1 MLKYSRGWAAVNKML
16 RSGRSYS
23 GRERDCAFL
32 NIGQRR
38 FAAVAA
44 SMGVDLPDDSRAL
57 ALVDW
62 DQNGTL
68 DMWLTTRT
76 SPAVR
81 FFRNTAP
88 AENRFLTLELRG
100 ASCNRDAV
108 GARVELVLDEPND
121 KPRIRTLRAGDGYL
135 AQSSKRVHFG
145 LGTHDRIKKVVV
157 RWPGGKPETFT
168 GLSANRSYKLV
179 QGSGQALVQPQR
191 GSVELAAQAVP
202 TVPVSDQA
210 RVVVL
215 QPGEMPDVSY
225 YDAEGNLQPL
235 KKRYGKP
242 LLLNLWAT
250 WCKPCIKELGEWTA
264 ARERL
269 AERGLDVLTLCVDE
283 PGESLSEAAKRAA
296 TAAAGLKLA
305 FDVGVPADG
314 LVEALEVVQRTYIGR
329 QRPLPVPASFLIDA
343 AGRVSVIYR
352 GPVSVEQLLADASL
366 LEGDHIARVG
376 AAVPFAGQWLKPPGA
391 TAPSRIALTFIDAGY
406 LPAARAYLERLIE
419 AYQTRRQAGE
429 KLDNAAL
436 SDLAQATDLVGR
448 IFFDQKNYK
457 EAAAY
462 YERSL
467 GIASQNRDL
476 RLELVRTYIMMNQPA
491 KAAEQLETVLKSK
504 RDDPENLMRLALL
517 KRQTGGLTEAA
528 DLLKESLSVAENHVA
543 RYELAGTHL
552 AAGDLPA
559 AMAEYRKIL
568 AAKPDW
574 PPAANDLAWILA
586 THPSQAVRNG
596 TEAVTIAEGLARATR
611 EQPSANFL
619 GTLAAAYA
627 ETGQFDRA
635 IETAQRAID
644 VETTTAAKAKVAADE
659 KLVAA
664 YRQRIKGFERKEP
677 YRDRNLP
684 PVKSPV
690 GSNKNGART

>member
-1 MLKYSRGWAAVNKML
+1 VLNYNRSWAAVNKML

-32 NIGQRR
+32 NVGQRR

-68 DMWLTTRT
+68 DMWITTRT

-81 FFRNTAP
+81 FFKNTAP
-88 AENRFLTLELRG
+88 AENGSLTLELEG
-100 ASCNRDAV
+100 KTCNRDAI
-108 GARVELVLDEPND
+108 GARVELVLDDPSD

-135 AQSSKRVHFG
+135 AQSTKRIHFG
-145 LGTHDRIKKVVV
+145 LGTSQTIKHVVV
-157 RWPGGKPETFT
+157 RWPGGEPETFT
-168 GLSANRSYKLV
+168 GLVANRSYRLV
-179 QGSGQALVQPQR
+179 QGAGKPLENPQR
-191 GSVELAAQAVP
+191 GAVQLAAKAVP
-202 TVPVSDQA
+202 TAPVSDRA

-215 QPGEMPDVSY
+215 RPGELPEMNY
-225 YDAEGNLQPL
+225 FDANGEVQPL

-242 LLLNLWAT
+242 LLVNLWAT
-250 WCKPCIKELGEWTA
+250 WCKPCLVELNEWAA

-269 AERGLDVLTLCVDE
+269 DERGVGVLTLCVDD

-296 TAAAGLKLA
+296 AAAKNLKLP

-314 LVEALEVVQRTYIGR
+314 LVETLEVVQRTYIGR
-329 QRPLPVPASFLIDA
+329 QRPLPLPASFLIDA

-352 GPVSVEQLLADASL
+352 GPVTVQQLLADIGL
-366 LEGDHIARVG
+366 LNGDHAARVN
-376 AAVPFAGQWLKPPGA
+376 AAVPFAGQWLKPPGT
-391 TAPSRIALTFIDAGY
+391 TAPSRIALTFIDAGH
-406 LPAARAYLERLIE
+406 LPWAEAHLERLIASYE
-419 AYQTRRQAGE
+419 ARQASQG

-436 SDLAQATDLVGR
+436 SDMAQATDFLGR
-448 IFFDQKNYK
+448 IRFDQKKFK

-467 GIASQNRDL
+467 AIAPQNREL
-476 RLELVRTYIMMNQPA
+476 RLELVRTYSQLGAPS
-491 KAAEQLETVLKSK
+491 KAAEQLAVVLESK
-504 RDDPENLMRLALL
+504 RDDPETLARLAHL
-517 KRQTGGLTEAA
+517 KRQTGALREAI
-528 DLLKESLSVAENHVA
+528 DLLKESLAVTENHVV
-543 RYELAGTHL
+543 RYDLASTHL
-552 AAGDLPA
+552 ASGDLAA

-568 AAKPDW
+568 AARQSW

-586 THPSQAVRNG
+586 THPNDAVRNG
-596 TEAVTIAEGLARATR
+596 TEAVAIAEELVRVTA

-627 ETGQFDRA
+627 EAQKFDQAIRTCQKA
-635 IETAQRAID
+635 IE
-644 VETTTAAKAKVAADE
+644 VETAAATKAKVEADQ

-664 YRQRIKGFERKEP
+664 YRERIKGFERRVP
-677 YRDRNLP
+677 YRDSSLP
-684 PVKSPV
+684 PIKSPV
-690 GSNKNGART
+690 GSSVRGN